1 MLNELTLWFYTFAQT
16 YGYLGSFILS
26 VLSNLIIFVPIPY
39 LLIVFWLSAIL
50 DPWVLTIVSGF
61 GAALGKVIVYHIGVG
76 GRKFLSEDQK
86 KKLEFAKQIMNRY
99 GALAIF
105 VMAVTPIPDDVL
117 YLPLGMMRFNP
128 LRFFFYCLLGKIVL
142 TAIIAVGGHYSYK
155 WVSYLLRGGESIW
168 TPILIVVFIIASI
181 YATVKIDWEDLFYRY
196 FSKSGSQQSKTS

>member
-1 MLNELTLWFYTFAQT
+1 LLNELTLWFYTFAQT

-50 DPWVLTIVSGF
+50 DPWVLAIVSGF
-61 GAALGKVIVYHIGVG
+61 GATLGKVIVYHIGVG